1 MQLYFIRHAQ
11 SFNNALW
18 ERTGSSNGRSEDP
31 ELTETG
37 LKQAKILAKQFAH
50 STIDQAG
57 SNHDPWEKSKLHLTH
72 LYTSLMIRAVSTGIE
87 VAKRAKL
94 KLTAWPD
101 IHEGGGIFV
110 EDPETG
116 VRVGQTGNGRRF
128 FEENYPELVLPPD
141 LEEGGWWNRPHE
153 NMEECEA
160 RARKVIDMLLSQ
172 HGGSSDRVAMISHG
186 GFYTVFLRVLFQ
198 MPEQAAVWFALNNC
212 GITRI
217 DFEEEET
224 RLVYANRLDF
234 MPADLIS

>member
-1 MQLYFIRHAQ
+1 MQLFFIRHAQ

-37 LKQAKILAKQFAH
+37 IKQAKILAKQFAH
-50 STIDQAG
+50 SASDQEG
-57 SNHDPWEKSKLHLTH
+57 LNHNAWKKEELHLTH

-87 VAKRAKL
+87 VAKCAGL
-94 KLTAWPD
+94 KLMAWPD

-116 VRVGQTGNGRRF
+116 VRVGRAGKRRRF
-128 FEENYPELVLPPD
+128 FEENYPELILPPN

-153 NMEECEA
+153 STEECEA
-160 RARKVIDMLLSQ
+160 RARMVIDTLLSR
-172 HGGSSDRVAMISHG
+172 HGSGSDRVAMISHV
-186 GFYTVFLRVLFQ
+186 GFYNVFLRVLFQ
-198 MPEQAAVWFALNNC
+198 IPEQAAVWFALNNC

-217 DFEEEET
+217 DFAKGEMG
-224 RLVYANRLDF
+224 LVYANRLDF
-234 MPADLIS
+234 MPVDLIS